1 MPLTPDWYADL
12 LSRLSQ
18 ARPVTAKK
26 MFGGAGLYL
35 DGVMF
40 GIADDDR
47 IYFKVDDQTKIRYE
61 SQGMGGW
68 LPHGPESY
76 RELPPDLLDRPENL
90 GEWMDE
96 AVEVSRAKA
105 KTRRKR

>member
-12 LSRLSQ
+12 LTRLGA

-47 IYFKVDDQTKIRYE
+47 LYFKVDDQTKVRYE
-61 SQGMGGW
+61 SEGMGGW
-68 LPHGPESY
+68 IPHGAQSY
-76 RELPPDLLDRPENL
+76 REVPSRLLSEPEEL